1 MRSRTLLCLEVS
13 RYGQPREAVL
23 YCGQSIAAIHLVA
36 QGLYKLNWLC
46 AHRDTE
52 TTFVTRRRESAIHSR
67 RTRIAEA
74 AIRRRDQT
82 LERARARPSSSTPN
96 NQAFAR
102 ARYSA
107 FAACLLLRS
116 HSLSGATVRY
126 TLRVSP
132 SVLSIVCCLSHV
144 GCRRPPWR
152 LTLSARTSALA
163 NASSAPLSR
172 GDHTLGTSC
181 TFGSLVGASSSTDAC

>member
-1 MRSRTLLCLEVS
+1 MTSELVMRSRTLLCLEVS

-82 LERARARPSSSTPN
+82 LEPFELYRPTTRPLRAQRD
-96 NQAFAR
+96 
-102 ARYSA
+102 SA
-107 FAACLLLRS
+107 CAPLASFYYGRTV
-116 HSLSGATVRY
+116 SGATVRY

-132 SVLSIVCCLSHV
+132 SS
-144 GCRRPPWR
+144 P
-152 LTLSARTSALA
+152 
-163 NASSAPLSR
+163 
-172 GDHTLGTSC
+172 
-181 TFGSLVGASSSTDAC
+181 

>member
-82 LERARARPSSSTPN
+82 LEPFELYRPTTRPLRAQRDSACAPLASFYYGRTACRGLLYGTRYVSLRP
-96 NQAFAR
+96 
-102 ARYSA
+102 
-107 FAACLLLRS
+107 L
-116 HSLSGATVRY
+116 H
-126 TLRVSP
+126 
-132 SVLSIVCCLSHV
+132 SVLSLPC
-144 GCRRPPWR
+144 GMRRPPWR
-152 LTLSARTSALA
+152 LTVSARTSALA

-181 TFGSLVGASSSTDAC
+181 TLGSLVGASSSTDAC